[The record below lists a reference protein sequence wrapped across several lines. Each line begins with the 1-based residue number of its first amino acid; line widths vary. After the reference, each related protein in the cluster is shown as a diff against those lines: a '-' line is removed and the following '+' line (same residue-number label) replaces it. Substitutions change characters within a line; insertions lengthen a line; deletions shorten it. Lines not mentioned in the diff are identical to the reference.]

1 MQHAS
6 IFTMSQELNE
16 QSWNRGYREYF
27 WFAMTLVALIVCTV
41 ISDTDRLAGT
51 SFATSQATVSR

>member
-1 MQHAS
+1 
-6 IFTMSQELNE
+6 MSQELNE